1 MKKGFR
7 FSFAGGVML
16 FLLLELPKLSLSS
29 ANVLS
34 KPFWSIS
41 TPAKRYKHVNHM
53 SVIISFNN
61 VNKCINNRIMLF
73 VSRHRL
79 CSAEEKT
86 SVSYYHAT
94 NYMAI
99 RSHTAVV
106 QKLWFLNVSLL
117 YFALVKTT
125 VFTLKL
131 PQVYTTL
138 TLCCKCRKAIIADQ
152 NSSIVSIVPWR
163 LSQFLFILW
172 LWFYLKIHLLTSN
185 LYHLVS
191 CCWLVRVSLF
201 IDLGFP

>member
-1 MKKGFR
+1 MSLLPPASAGNSQNEYLSRIDNFYSFGRSAISTTKIFLPLTDISDRKEKFDYVNNITFLKKGFR

-79 CSAEEKT
+79 CSAEKKPLFRIILLQIIWQLE
-86 SVSYYHAT
+86 AT
-94 NYMAI
+94 
-99 RSHTAVV
+99 
-106 QKLWFLNVSLL
+106 QL
-117 YFALVKTT
+117 
-125 VFTLKL
+125 
-131 PQVYTTL
+131 
-138 TLCCKCRKAIIADQ
+138 
-152 NSSIVSIVPWR
+152 
-163 LSQFLFILW
+163 
-172 LWFYLKIHLLTSN
+172 
-185 LYHLVS
+185 
-191 CCWLVRVSLF
+191 
-201 IDLGFP
+201 